1 MDKRI
6 HKIKNKITIL
16 KLKLQRS
23 DYKAIKF
30 AEGEITASDYA
41 PIREQRKAWRAEIN
55 ALEAELKML
64 NEERTENDAD

>member
-6 HKIKNKITIL
+6 CKIKNKITIL